1 VTSILEVLTVVQTV
15 LIIVLLLRL
24 RSLLTMV
31 NTIGHTQHIALFHPE
46 EIQSNPCETAQ
57 DPEEMATKL
66 VDAFHEFY
74 RESGADAV
82 KEWDEGE

>member
-1 VTSILEVLTVVQTV
+1 VTSILEVLAVVQTV

-24 RSLLTMV
+24 RSLLMMV
-31 NTIGHTQHIALFHPE
+31 NAIGHTQHIALYHPE
-46 EIQSNPCETAQ
+46 EIQNDPCEAAQ
-57 DPEEMATKL
+57 DPEEMTTKL